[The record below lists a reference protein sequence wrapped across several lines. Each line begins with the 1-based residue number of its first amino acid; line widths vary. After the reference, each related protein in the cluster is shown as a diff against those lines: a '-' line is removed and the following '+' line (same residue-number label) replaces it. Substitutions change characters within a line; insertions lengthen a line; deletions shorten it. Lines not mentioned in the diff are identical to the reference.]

1 MRSQTSPLLL
11 CRFSFD
17 NETSTLTCE
26 YCMWQAAQQPPAYYQ
41 DAVSTAELIN
51 STVTCLSF
59 VMPSPDSTA
68 ANASAAGGKGQ
79 PNTGKAGWGPST
91 AVVVVAVLIATAI
104 AALMGFISWRL
115 IRARRRSRAAAGP
128 KGTLAAAPKLRSPAF
143 SNVRKSDSLSELQHL
158 RSSTA
163 V

>member
-1 MRSQTSPLLL
+1 
-11 CRFSFD
+11 
-17 NETSTLTCE
+17 
-26 YCMWQAAQQPPAYYQ
+26 MWQAAQQPPAFYQ

-59 VMPSPDSTA
+59 VMPIPYSTA
-68 ANASAAGGKGQ
+68 ASASAARGQ

-104 AALMGFISWRL
+104 AALMAFVSWRL
-115 IRARRRSRAAAGP
+115 MRVRRRNRAAARP
-128 KGTLAAAPKLRSPAF
+128 KGTLAAAPHLRSPALN
-143 SNVRKSDSLSELQHL
+143 NVRKSDSVSELQHL

-163 V
+163 I